1 MDSWVENR
9 LAEWIWMVIAGKNYF
24 WWARTQGY
32 YSEGD
37 AYWYTRGRQV
47 CLCFEVVKFCHSN
60 YFIQVLLVFLFF
72 GFMILFS
79 FFFGHHYSWCRYGNA
94 TVVENTERGWR
105 DLILNKIRAVFG
117 FGVWVFFI
125 ASLKCR
131 ISSIYLSAM
140 KSELLNAWGL
150 FWFLKTFLDNSVH
163 TVVIL
168 LNCMSCHSC
177 F

>member
-1 MDSWVENR
+1 
-9 LAEWIWMVIAGKNYF
+9 
-24 WWARTQGY
+24 
-32 YSEGD
+32 
-37 AYWYTRGRQV
+37 
-47 CLCFEVVKFCHSN
+47 
-60 YFIQVLLVFLFF
+60 
-72 GFMILFS
+72 
-79 FFFGHHYSWCRYGNA
+79 
-94 TVVENTERGWR
+94 VENTERGWR

-177 F
+177 FLMTKMLYWASLLQLPCLYSVKVTNLFSCFKSRAVVFMENWIQLWAH